1 MAKLISHKYDKS
13 AIVFGYKSYKNIHN
27 NTMVYPRNSR
37 PITDDEIAEF
47 YEILKALKV
56 PQLKVICKERE
67 LMVSGNKG
75 ELITRLLYDKFDA
88 FWTLSTRKKNPVYT
102 ISHPIRDWGTYQ
114 ERSLKVQTWLD
125 NKLNA
130 QPRAPPHGN

>member
-1 MAKLISHKYDKS
+1 MAKLISHKYDKN
-13 AIVFGYKSYKNIHN
+13 AIVFGY
-27 NTMVYPRNSR
+27 NTMVYPRNSC

-47 YEILKALKV
+47 YELLKALKV

-67 LMVSGNKG
+67 LMVSGKKG
-75 ELITRLLYDKFDA
+75 ELITRLLYDKFCA